1 MMFDLIGENNSNEL
15 CDTGKDQVSMKCFL
29 ILGFAA
35 GNPKAVFE
43 VVDGTFYSS
52 SDLICIIPFVS
63 PAHSAGIS
71 T

>member
-1 MMFDLIGENNSNEL
+1 MFFYFISEKHADKL
-15 CDTGKDQVSMKCFL
+15 CNTSQNQISMKCFR
-29 ILGFAA
+29 ILGFATS
-35 GNPKAVFE
+35 NPKAVFQ
-43 VVDGTFYSS
+43 VIDGTFYSG

>member
-1 MMFDLIGENNSNEL
+1 MLFYLISEKHADKL
-15 CDTGKDQVSMKCFL
+15 CDASQNQISMKCFL